1 MRGTHV
7 NQWQPRY
14 DPAAHQRRL
23 DDGAPPQGYG
33 QPGYRQPPPQPWPQ
47 QQQWPP
53 QQQYGPPPRQP
64 APRRR
69 KRGGGVIFGIL
80 CGVAVVIFIAVA
92 SSHGSP
98 SPSPGATG
106 VPAGATSAPAQ
117 AAQTVTYVVTG
128 SAADVTYG
136 PEGSDASGTVP
147 LRKTIAIPATPPG
160 YYAIDAQLQ
169 GSGTVKC
176 QILVGGT
183 VVSQATATGSYN
195 IASCEIAQDP
205 ISGQWQDAN
214 AG

>member
-1 MRGTHV
+1 V
-7 NQWQPRY
+7 NQWQPQY

-47 QQQWPP
+47 QR
-53 QQQYGPPPRQP
+53 QQQYAPPPR
-64 APRRR
+64 RRR
-69 KRGGGVIFGIL
+69 KRGGGVIFGVL
-80 CGVAVVIFIAVA
+80 CGLAVVIFIAVA
-92 SSHGSP
+92 ASHGSP

-106 VPAGATSAPAQ
+106 APAGATSAPAQ
-117 AAQTVTYVVTG
+117 AAAQTVTYVVTG

-147 LRKTIAIPATPPG
+147 LRKTVAIPASAPG
-160 YYAIDAQLQ
+160 YYAIDAQLN

-195 IASCEIAQDP
+195 IASCEITQDP
-205 ISGQWQDAN
+205 ISGQWTDAN